1 MSVID
6 NRIEN
11 CVFPVDYFYDLEN
24 FTWIKSIDK
33 PDDKQNDFK
42 QVLLGITP
50 VYSYIAGKIIKFKT
64 KPVGTDLV
72 RNRSVGTIESLNHFG
87 IIRSPVCGLIVEI
100 NQEIFDTP
108 KIVNDSPLER
118 GWIAKINTKDNLKN
132 LESLK
137 TIEECKYELKSQIK
151 KFNVKCFKSFPDFQM
166 FELGTECSATLAKL
180 DEFMLKD
187 MRIGQVIRLVSDD
200 PTADLELLRWANQ
213 NKQEIV
219 EIVQEKNPV
228 QFSLPHS
235 GTTYLFNII
244 IKKIKDEE

>member
-100 NQEIFDTP
+100 NQ
-108 KIVNDSPLER
+108 
-118 GWIAKINTKDNLKN
+118 
-132 LESLK
+132 
-137 TIEECKYELKSQIK
+137 
-151 KFNVKCFKSFPDFQM
+151 
-166 FELGTECSATLAKL
+166 
-180 DEFMLKD
+180 
-187 MRIGQVIRLVSDD
+187 
-200 PTADLELLRWANQ
+200 
-213 NKQEIV
+213 
-219 EIVQEKNPV
+219 
-228 QFSLPHS
+228 
-235 GTTYLFNII
+235 
-244 IKKIKDEE
+244 